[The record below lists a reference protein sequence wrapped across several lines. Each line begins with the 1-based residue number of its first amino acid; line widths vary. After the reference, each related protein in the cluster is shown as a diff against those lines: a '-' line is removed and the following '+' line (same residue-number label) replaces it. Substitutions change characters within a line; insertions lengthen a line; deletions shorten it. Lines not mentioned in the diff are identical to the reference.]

1 LALILLAVSLS
12 QTVSAQDIHVS
23 TATFTDIGTSNFPP
37 IAGPNDIQQ
46 TNDFGAHSTNNG
58 LFNYEDNGFAATVL
72 PTGDAGAT
80 FVVGSNPSGYVV
92 TNFMFQLFPSGG
104 AFNGSYNP
112 AANGGASEP
121 NNTMQPWTVNFYQVG
136 FDPSGLGSNLTL
148 LSSITTMPGTM
159 TNYGDW
165 VSISNI
171 EVYLAPNT
179 TNAWTISMTPGGY
192 GYCSLPL
199 VSNVATAGTTPIVP
213 GVHPIIA
220 LSPTV
225 AQGGVNPPVTY
236 GTTSS
241 QLFGVWM
248 TNLNPIF
255 SIGLASTFQPS
266 IITTNP
272 FSFMMFSNNLVG
284 TGQTWTFTASG
295 TGSTNAGHGLGGYWM
310 ANYGSGYTKTL
321 TSDAQPTTSVIPA
334 SAGGAG
340 AIVISSLQVVN
351 ISAGDLGSY
360 VFVVTNSANGSTI
373 NSATSQVAT
382 LTAVTPP
389 TNSYAAAVV
398 NLGAVAY
405 WPLNE
410 TTDPSTEHALA
421 YDLIGGHTGWYG
433 MNADSGVGNA
443 GQGYVPISGPTSPA
457 FVGFPATNGAL
468 GGLRGT
474 NLATPSGS
482 ATNGYEYVCVSN
494 APTFTSLSPNI
505 TMAGWVWPNYNSAG
519 KEPGGNAGIFLQRSG
534 QFGASAT
541 SGIQVGNNNNNV
553 GYHWDN
559 DNSVTYNF
567 NSGPVMPGYTWS
579 LIALVVQQSNATLYC
594 CSPSIG
600 VQQVVA
606 AGAGTNHVNEAF
618 GAGIEIGLDMNTSP
632 GRTWLGML
640 SSWAMFPTALTVT
653 NIEQLYDAGVQGGT
667 QTPIMAV
674 DLTNNIQILT
684 GVSPTVSLTAA
695 AYGFSPTNGGTWQLS
710 KSAGNWTSLSG
721 NGPNNNLGGTAVAT
735 SGLSGLLSTTLTI
748 SNATPLDA
756 ASYRIIITN
765 LWGNS
770 VTSQVATI
778 SFLAAPAAG
787 SYAATAIS
795 PAYGAVALWPL
806 NETNNPNTGAA
817 EAFDVVGGFNG
828 FYGTN
833 ANNGGGNPA
842 DGFSPVVGPGKSG
855 AIGLPTQGALGS
867 LNNSS
872 NLTYVTTA
880 ATPTLQPT
888 GTNATIVA
896 WLYPNNFTELA
907 STGVFVQRS
916 GNLGANSTAG
926 LQYGLTNNQ
935 VGMHWD
941 GDQANIYNYSGQ
953 FIPSNMWSMVALAV
967 SPTNMMFY
975 VFNTNQGVTTSSYVT
990 NNVYVS
996 FGGGVVI
1003 GGDPY
1008 QGGSALTNRSFGG
1021 LMSSITMFSN
1031 TLSYAQVATLF
1042 DSGLANNNQLPFI
1055 TQNPLNNQL
1064 FTNFPVNATF
1074 TAGAYGGAENLTNGS
1089 FWQRNVSG
1097 TWVTLTDGING
1108 GTPNISG
1115 SCTTNTNNLNILST
1129 LTVSNVSTADVG
1141 SYRLIVSNSFDG
1153 LNTYYATSG
1162 VATLALITTQPPANS
1177 FAAAVLATPGVVAY
1191 WPLNE
1196 TGDPSTGAVEAYD
1209 VVGGFN
1215 GLYGTY
1221 AQDGTQNSQ
1230 IGAVLTSVGAPAS
1243 LNYGVVPGPSSV
1255 LSGFPAN
1262 NSSLGSLQNTLANTF
1277 VTTASSPTF
1286 PTNGAPGWHTN
1297 ITIIAWINPQTNEPA
1312 NTGLV
1317 MMRTP
1322 GGQVDGLCYGPNAN
1336 ALGYNWNNSDTFVR
1350 GQVLTTNQWA
1360 MVAVVI
1366 TNNSSSLFVG
1376 TAGGSLSEVVNL
1388 GVSNPNQ
1395 TWGGALTIG
1404 GDPIG
1409 GGVARSFGGYVSSVV
1424 IFSNA
1429 LTAAQIENLYLAGY
1443 KDGVVPAPVIAS
1455 QPVSTNM
1462 MLIPGISANITAT
1475 AFGFP
1480 PINGYF
1486 QKWNGASWVNVA
1498 NAGDIS
1504 GATSLFPTLTLQQ
1517 GTLVF
1522 GAINSGDAGSY
1533 QMVVTNMTGSVTSQV
1548 VSVSL
1553 IAPPAAGTFASVI
1566 TNAAYGTVSYWP
1578 LNETTDPSTGSATA
1592 FDVMGGYNGVYGV
1605 NAQDGGFNSALRTA
1619 GGPNYL
1625 GPIAGPGGYGFPGL
1639 PFTGALASLQSAL
1652 PNTFVTTPATPS
1664 LPGLNSAA
1672 SLAVPNSTNLTL
1684 VEWIYPRTN
1693 GTAGTGLFMQRGG
1706 VFSASR
1712 TDGMFINSGPVLSA
1726 AWDNNTVYN
1735 FAGPAIPISNWSMV
1749 ALVVTPASNIY
1760 YVGTNNLVN
1769 GTYVLTSATQTQ
1781 ANVNEPF
1788 GGGVAIG
1795 GDPGNPNNGTNVDA
1809 VSFGGFISSV
1819 AMFTNSLTVAQ
1830 MENLFV
1836 AGANDGVLP
1845 PPVMITQPAI
1855 STFELIQGGSL
1866 TIKASGYG
1874 AQAGGYWT
1882 FNGNPVNTPDI
1893 TGTNVTL
1900 VGTLLT
1906 GNLQIT
1912 NFQTADVGTYQL
1924 VLTNAAGSAM
1934 SSTVAISIFM
1944 AQPGS
1949 YPVTATKTP
1958 GIIAM
1963 WPLNE
1968 TGDPSTGTQLAYDIV
1983 GGYNGVYGVTAQDG
1997 GINSGLTAALNGAGL
2012 PAGDN
2017 RGAVPGPSTA
2027 GLVGL
2032 PATAFG
2038 SINNFANCLVT
2049 VAQGPSLSGVNSTN
2063 GVAGPVTT
2071 ATPNSTNMTIV
2082 LWYQPLP
2089 ILTATAGTYGNYPN
2103 SYDIL
2108 FMECNGFLN
2117 AIGENGCQLD
2127 DTTTATAGQPGYD
2140 WDNNSSSTYGYTTG
2154 VAVSFST
2161 WYFYALQISP
2171 SNGVVWQGSMQTGLL
2186 STTNAFA
2193 NINIPWGGGLQI
2205 GGCAAGYP
2213 SSAPADAG
2221 YANYFN
2227 GNISCATMFSNTLNV
2242 GQIVNLFDSGISGS
2256 TSMAPM
2262 ITTQPSAAVEV
2273 ISGGTVHLSSTAY
2286 IGTNV
2291 AGAYWQFLT
2300 NGNWVNLANVTN
2312 VISGATNGVTSG
2324 YNEVASLSV
2333 VLSPATAGSYRVI
2346 FTNGVGTG
2354 TTSVASTLS
2363 AYTAQPGSFAA
2374 AATTIPGLVALWPL
2388 NEQVDPSTG
2397 TAIAF
2402 DVIGGY
2408 NGTYGTNAQDG
2419 TNNAQLMSVLQ
2430 GAGLP
2435 SSDYVSPVQG
2445 PGSAGLTGLPATAFA
2460 PSTGLLGSI
2469 ITVPVGPAIPAGD
2482 TNASI
2487 ILWINDSGQAEN
2499 GGGNYT
2505 DLFMEVNGS
2514 MGAGGNNGAQLN
2526 LNGGAVGTLQMAYDW
2541 DNDNNSAH
2549 GWVTGAYVPIN
2560 VWSMYALVI
2569 SPSNAVLY
2577 LVNSSGFKALTNN
2590 FANIYIP
2597 WGAGFQIGGASAGS
2611 GGANNF
2617 FTGSI
2622 SSAAFYTNSLNI
2634 QQISTLYAAG
2644 SALGNPPPQITGNP
2658 PFTNYVLLTNGSAT
2672 ITATAYAGPNGGGY
2686 WQMYSPGTGWTN
2698 LVAGGD
2704 HPSVSASVPSG
2715 SAMTVGTLVLTN
2727 VTGNDVGSYRCIFTN
2742 ATSISVTSAPVVLQP
2757 LLSNPPANS
2766 FESIATTPS
2775 FGLAAYWP
2783 LNDNGDVTTNMVTY
2797 DVWGGW
2803 NGIYGTNASD
2813 GLYNIL
2819 IGAGTAGPG
2828 SAGLLGFPSGDFSL
2842 GCNNL
2847 GINGYVKTAASPTM
2861 ANTTNMTIVA
2871 WVQPT
2876 NATMPQNTAL
2886 VVTRAAGMADGLA
2899 YGTGNSLES
2908 LWNGAYG
2915 DVGSGCQPTFGSW
2928 SMVAMVVTSSG
2939 TTFYSGTTNGV
2950 TAFPFAGANVYQS
2963 WGASLAIGG
2972 DPGTDPGD
2980 TFQGFMADVAIFT
2993 NALSAAQIGNLYYGG
3008 VAGGAVPPVISTQP
3022 VATEVYAGRPAVF
3035 TVVYSGFGNVTNQWQ
3050 YKSGSTWINVVNG
3063 PGITGATNANLVIKN
3078 SSAAPGTSYRV
3089 VVGNA
3094 AGTVVSGTVTLTAAP
3109 AIGTYTYPQA
3119 VTNLNPVSYY
3129 RLNEA
3134 AGSLS
3139 AYDYW
3144 GGLTGTY
3151 GNYPDP
3157 VIPNQTDLAVTAG
3170 VPGVNNT
3177 QNGRLID
3184 FSAAPGAFENNNT
3197 AAQFTNGVVESG
3209 ISSGTALNSF
3219 ITIPPLTTLSNGI
3232 VTNNMTITMWIWPRE
3247 AQTDNAG
3254 LLYCR
3259 QGGTI
3264 AGLGFASAGNG
3275 WLGYNWGNNPATY
3288 TWTGNA
3294 NLVPTVGAWNFVTLV
3309 ITPTN
3314 ATEYCYS
3321 KASQQVAV
3329 NSVTNAA
3336 QAWAGV
3342 AEIGN
3347 DPFDVTGARQ
3357 FDGSIDEVAI
3367 FNQAL
3372 SSAQVNQLWQTAT
3385 GIPVPAQIVS
3395 APVGQTNFM
3404 NLGANVSYTVNAVNG
3419 PLTYW
3424 WVLTNSQFKS
3434 HITLTNGANGFAGT
3448 LFSGATTGTLSI
3460 SNWPAAFN
3468 INDTLIVNVTNT
3480 ASPTIATTNWGIPAL
3495 LPTYAVWTANFDF
3508 TNGGNWSAGT
3518 ALHPTGYTNFG
3529 VVGLGTYWNPLIS
3542 PGNVNET
3549 ATTWTADTFTNQTA
3563 WDCTGTIQTGLG
3575 VSCNG
3580 QPYCDG
3586 TVPQQNALLET
3597 FLQSFSGFVSGS
3609 YTVPGFYNFIFYT
3622 SSGSFNNGGTISY
3635 GIHNYTNTDADV
3647 ATYTSFVQGGNF
3659 MIMTNILLDNPSF
3672 TWSFTQSYTGNGF
3685 DAAGMQIQLIQP
3697 YAPLT
3702 YTNVGN
3708 TTTLYWSGGTL
3719 QATGN
3724 VTNSLWT
3731 NVTVNGVN
3739 ATAPYVVPTAAANSA
3754 IFYSTPIIT
3763 NSAAPGIPIH

>member
-1 LALILLAVSLS
+1 
-12 QTVSAQDIHVS
+12 VSAQDLHVS
-23 TATFTDIGTSNFPP
+23 TATFTDIGLSNNPP
-37 IAGPNDIQQ
+37 IPGPNDVYQ
-46 TNDFGAHSTNNG
+46 TNNFGAHSTNNG
-58 LFNYEDNGFAATVL
+58 LFNYEDNGFAATAL

-80 FVVGSNPSGYVV
+80 FIVGSNPGGYVV

-112 AANGGASEP
+112 AASGGASEP

-236 GTTSS
+236 GTSTTN
-241 QLFGVWM
+241 QIFGVWM

-272 FSFMMFSNNLVG
+272 FSFMMFSNNLINLGV
-284 TGQTWTFTASG
+284 TWTFTASG

-321 TSDAQPTTSVIPA
+321 TSDAQPPNTTVIPA
-334 SAGGAG
+334 SSGGAG
-340 AIVISSLQVVN
+340 ATVISSLQVIN

-382 LTAVTPP
+382 LTAINPP

-410 TTDPSTEHALA
+410 MVDPSTEHALA

-433 MNADSGVGNA
+433 MNADTGVGNA
-443 GQGYVPISGPTSPA
+443 GQGYVPVSGPTSPA

-474 NLATPSGS
+474 NLAQPSGS

-494 APTFTSLSPNI
+494 APSFTALNPSI
-505 TMAGWVWPNYNSAG
+505 TIAGWVWPNYNTAG

-534 QFGASAT
+534 QFGATAT

-618 GAGIEIGLDMNTSP
+618 GNGIEIGLDMNTSP
-632 GRTWLGML
+632 GRTWLGLL

-667 QTPIMAV
+667 QTPVMAV
-674 DLTNNIQILT
+674 DLTNNIEILT
-684 GVSPTVSLTAA
+684 GVSANVSFTAA
-695 AYGFSPTNGGTWQLS
+695 AYGFSPTNGGTWQIA
-710 KSAGNWTSLSG
+710 KSAGNWTSLTGSG
-721 NGPNNNLGGTAVAT
+721 ANGNLGGTAVAT
-735 SGLSGLLSTTLTI
+735 SGLSGLLSTTLTV
-748 SNATPLDA
+748 SNASSLDVG
-756 ASYRIIITN
+756 SYRIIITN

-787 SYAATAIS
+787 SFAATAIS
-795 PAYGAVALWPL
+795 PAFGAVAFWPL
-806 NETNNPNTGAA
+806 NEVGDASTGTL
-817 EAFDVVGGFNG
+817 EAFDVVGAFNG

-833 ANNGGGNPA
+833 SQTGGTNSFIKANDPLYN
-842 DGFSPVVGPGKSG
+842 FSPVAGPESPGETGFAAS
-855 AIGLPTQGALGS
+855 QGALGS
-867 LNNSS
+867 VQNVAALPN
-872 NLTYVTTA
+872 TYVSIAASPTFSTSGPNTTNV
-880 ATPTLQPT
+880 TM
-888 GTNATIVA
+888 VA
-896 WLYPNNFTELA
+896 WLYPNTFTEGA
-907 STGVFVQRS
+907 QTGIAVMRGSTQ
-916 GNLGANSTAG
+916 NAG
-926 LQYGLTNNQ
+926 LYYGAGTPNNCL
-935 VGMHWD
+935 GWTWD
-941 GDQANIYNYSGQ
+941 GGGSSTTYNYNSALY
-953 FIPSNMWSMVALAV
+953 IPSNMWSMVALV
-967 SPTNMMFY
+967 VTPSNGVFY
-975 VFNTNQGVTTSSYVT
+975 VCNTNLGIITTNQT
-990 NNVYVS
+990 IANVNQPWGQQMTIGTDTYSVPGRN
-996 FGGGVVI
+996 FGGAIADLV
-1003 GGDPY
+1003 
-1008 QGGSALTNRSFGG
+1008 
-1021 LMSSITMFSN
+1021 MFSN
-1031 TLSYAQVATLF
+1031 SLSYSQIATLF
-1042 DSGLANNNQLPFI
+1042 DAGLANSNQLPFFF
-1055 TQNPLNNQL
+1055 QNPLNSQL

-1074 TAGAYGGAENLTNGS
+1074 TAAGYGGANNLTNGS
-1089 FWQRNVSG
+1089 YWQRNVSG

-1108 GTPNISG
+1108 GTANISG
-1115 SCTTNTNNLNILST
+1115 SCTTNTNSLNLYST
-1129 LTVSNVSTADVG
+1129 LTVSNVSSADVG
-1141 SYRLIVSNSFDG
+1141 SYRLIITNSYDG
-1153 LNTYYATSG
+1153 LNTYAATSG
-1162 VATLALITTQPPANS
+1162 VATLALITTQPAANS

-1209 VVGGFN
+1209 LVGGFN
-1215 GLYGTY
+1215 GLYGVN
-1221 AQDGTQNSQ
+1221 AQDGGLNS
-1230 IGAVLTSVGAPAS
+1230 VLKAAGGP
-1243 LNYGVVPGPSSV
+1243 NYFSPVPGPSSV
-1255 LSGFPAN
+1255 FTGFPAN
-1262 NSSLGSLQNTLANTF
+1262 TNSLGSLQNTLANTF
-1277 VTTASSPTF
+1277 VTTLSSPTF

-1297 ITIIAWINPQTNEPA
+1297 ITIVAWINPQTNEVA

-1317 MMRTP
+1317 MIRTN
-1322 GGQVDGLCYGPNAN
+1322 GQVDGLCYGPNAN
-1336 ALGYNWNNSDTFVR
+1336 ALGYNWNNSATFAR
-1350 GQVLTTNQWA
+1350 GQVLATNQWYL
-1360 MVAVVI
+1360 VALVI
-1366 TNNSSSLFVG
+1366 TNNSSSLLVAG
-1376 TAGGSLSEVVNL
+1376 TNGSLSEVVNM
-1388 GVSNPNQ
+1388 GVANVNQ

-1404 GDPIG
+1404 GDPVG
-1409 GGVARSFGGYVSSVV
+1409 GGIARSFGGYISSVA

-1429 LTAAQIENLYLAGY
+1429 LTAAQVENLYLAGY
-1443 KDGVVPAPVIAS
+1443 KDGVVPPPVIAV

-1462 MLIPGISANITAT
+1462 MLTPGISASITAS

-1486 QKWNGASWVNVA
+1486 QKWSGTAWANVA

-1504 GATSLFPTLTLQQ
+1504 GATSLFPALTLQQ

-1522 GAINSGDAGSY
+1522 SAIGSADAGSY

-1553 IAPPAAGTFASVI
+1553 IAAPAAGTFASAI
-1566 TNAAYGTVSYWP
+1566 TNAAYGTVAYWP
-1578 LNETTDPSTGSATA
+1578 LKETVDPSSGLAVA
-1592 FDVMGGYNGVYGV
+1592 FDVVGGYNGVYGV
-1605 NAQDGGFNSALRTA
+1605 NAQDGAINQALKAA
-1619 GGPNYL
+1619 GGANYL
-1625 GPIAGPGGYGFPGL
+1625 GAVAGPGAAGLTGL
-1639 PFTGALASLQSAL
+1639 PSSGALASLQNAL
-1652 PNTFVTTPATPS
+1652 PNTFVTTAYTPS
-1664 LPGLNSAA
+1664 LPGLNSA
-1672 SLAVPNSTNLTL
+1672 SSFAVPNSTNMTL
-1684 VEWIYPRTN
+1684 VEWIYPLTN
-1693 GTAGTGLFMQRGG
+1693 GTAGTGLFFQRGG
-1706 VFSASR
+1706 TLGASR
-1712 TDGMFINSGPVLSA
+1712 TDGLYLNSGPILSG
-1726 AWDNNTVYN
+1726 AWDNNAVSG
-1735 FAGPAIPISNWSMV
+1735 FAGPAIPLSNWSMV
-1749 ALVVTPASNIY
+1749 AIVVTPASNIY
-1760 YVGTNNLVN
+1760 YVGTNFM
-1769 GTYVLTSATQTQ
+1769 GTNVLISSTQTA

-1809 VSFGGFISSV
+1809 VSFGGYISSV
-1819 AMFTNSLTVAQ
+1819 AMFTNSLTVQQ
-1830 MENLFV
+1830 METLFV
-1836 AGANDGVLP
+1836 AGESDGVVTA
-1845 PPVMITQPAI
+1845 PVIITQPAI

-1866 TIKASGYG
+1866 TLTAAGYG

-1906 GNLQIT
+1906 GKLQIT
-1912 NFQTADVGTYQL
+1912 NFQAADVGSYQM
-1924 VLTNAAGSAM
+1924 VLTNSAGSAA

-1944 AQPGS
+1944 AAPGS
-1949 YPVTATKTP
+1949 FPVTATKTP
-1958 GIIAM
+1958 GVIAL

-1983 GGYNGVYGVTAQDG
+1983 GGFNGVYGVTAQDG
-1997 GINSGLTAALNGAGL
+1997 GVNSGLTAALAGAGL

-2017 RGAVPGPSTA
+2017 RGAVAGPSTA

-2038 SINNFANCLVT
+2038 SINNLANCLVT
-2049 VAQGPSLSGVNSTN
+2049 VAQGPSLSGINSTN

-2089 ILTATAGTYGNYPN
+2089 ILTATAGTYANYPN
-2103 SYDIL
+2103 TYDIL

-2127 DTTTATAGQPGYD
+2127 DSTTATPGNPGYD

-2154 VAVSFST
+2154 VPASFNT

-2186 STTNAFA
+2186 STTNAYA
-2193 NINIPWGGGLQI
+2193 NVNIPWGGGLQI

-2242 GQIVNLFDSGISGS
+2242 GQIVNLFASGISGG
-2256 TSMAPM
+2256 TAMAPL

-2286 IGTNV
+2286 VGTNV
-2291 AGAYWQFLT
+2291 AGAYWQVLT
-2300 NGNWVNLANVTN
+2300 NGNWVNLANLTN

-2324 YNEVASLSV
+2324 YNEVASLSI

-2354 TTSVASTLS
+2354 TISGASTLS
-2363 AYTAQPGSFAA
+2363 AYTAQPGGFAA
-2374 AATTIPGLVALWPL
+2374 TATTIPGLVALWPL

-2419 TNNAQLMSVLQ
+2419 TNNAQLAAVIS

-2445 PGSAGLTGLPATAFA
+2445 PGSAGLTGLPVTAFA
-2460 PSTGLLGSI
+2460 PITGLAGSV
-2469 ITVPVGPAIPAGD
+2469 ITVPVGPAVPAGN
-2482 TNASI
+2482 TNMSI
-2487 ILWINDSGQAEN
+2487 ILWINDSGQTEN

-2505 DLFMEVNGS
+2505 DLLEEINGF

-2526 LNGGAVGTLQMAYDW
+2526 LNAGAAGTLQMAYDW

-2549 GWVTGAYVPIN
+2549 GWVTGAYVPIS

-2577 LVNSSGFKALTNN
+2577 LVNSNGFTALTNN

-2597 WGAGFQIGGASAGS
+2597 WGAGLQIGGCQAGS

-2622 SSAAFYTNSLNI
+2622 SSAAMYTNTLNI

-2644 SALGNPPPQITGNP
+2644 SALGNPPPEITANP

-2672 ITATAYAGPNGGGY
+2672 ITALAYAGPNGGGY
-2686 WQMYSPGTGWTN
+2686 WQMYSSGSGTWTN

-2704 HPSVSASVPSG
+2704 HPSVSASVPAG

-2766 FESIATTPS
+2766 FEAIAISPS
-2775 FGLAAYWP
+2775 FGMVAYWP
-2783 LNDNGDVTTNMVTY
+2783 LNDNGSVTTNTVTY

-2813 GLYNIL
+2813 GLYNIE

-2842 GCNNL
+2842 GCNNQ

-2861 ANTTNMTIVA
+2861 ANTTNMTIVV
-2871 WVQPT
+2871 WIQPT
-2876 NATMPQNTAL
+2876 NGTMPTNTAL
-2886 VVTRAAGMADGLA
+2886 VVTRTSSTADGLA

-2915 DVGSGCQPTFGSW
+2915 DIGSGCQPSVNAW
-2928 SMVAMVVTSSG
+2928 SMAAMVVTSSS
-2939 TTFYSGTTNGV
+2939 TTFYACTTNGV
-2950 TAFPFAGANVYQS
+2950 SAFPFVGANVYQS
-2963 WGASLAIGG
+2963 WGSSLAIGG

-2980 TFQGFMADVAIFT
+2980 TFQGFMADVAIFS
-2993 NALSAAQIGNLYYGG
+2993 NALSSAQLANLYYAG
-3008 VAGGAVPPVISTQP
+3008 VASGAVPPTISTQP
-3022 VATEVYAGRPAVF
+3022 VGTEVYAGRPAEF

-3050 YKSGSTWINVVNG
+3050 YKSGGTWINVVNG

-3078 SSAAPGTSYRV
+3078 SSSAPGTSYRV
-3089 VVGNA
+3089 IVGNS
-3094 AGTVVSGTVTLTAAP
+3094 AGTVISGTVTLAAAP
-3109 AIGTYTYPQA
+3109 PIGTYTYPQA

-3129 RLNEA
+3129 RFNEP

-3157 VIPNQTDLAVTAG
+3157 VISGQTDLAVSAG

-3177 QNGRLID
+3177 MNGRLID
-3184 FSAAPGAFENNNT
+3184 FSKAPGAFENNNT
-3197 AAQFTNGVVESG
+3197 AAQFTNGLIESG
-3209 ISSGTALNSF
+3209 VNSQTALNSF
-3219 ITIPPLTTLSNGI
+3219 VTIPPLTTLSNGVI
-3232 VTNNMTITMWIWPRE
+3232 TNNMTITMWIWPNE

-3264 AGLGFASAGNG
+3264 AGVGFASAGNS
-3275 WLGYNWGNNPATY
+3275 WLGYNWGNNPATVN
-3288 TWTGNA
+3288 WTGNA
-3294 NLVPTVGAWNFVTLV
+3294 NLVPTVGAWNFVALV

-3329 NSVTNAA
+3329 NTATNAA
-3336 QAWAGV
+3336 QAWAGA

-3347 DPFDVTGARQ
+3347 DPYDVTGARQ

-3367 FNQAL
+3367 FNQSL
-3372 SSAQVNQLWQTAT
+3372 SSAQVNQLWLTAT

-3424 WVLTNSQFKS
+3424 WVLTNSQFHS
-3434 HITLTNGANGFAGT
+3434 QITLTNGANGFAGT
-3448 LFSGATTGTLSI
+3448 VFSGATTGTLNI

-3480 ASPTIATTNWGIPAL
+3480 ASPVIATTNWGIPAL
-3495 LPTYAVWTANFDF
+3495 LPTYAVWTAGFAF
-3508 TNGGNWSAGT
+3508 TNGGNWAAGGAT
-3518 ALHPTGYTNFG
+3518 LRPNGYTNFG
-3529 VVGLGTYWNPLIS
+3529 VVGLGTFWNPLIS
-3542 PGNVNET
+3542 GGNVNET
-3549 ATTWTADTFTNQTA
+3549 ATAWAADTFTNQTA
-3563 WDCTGTIQTGLG
+3563 WDCTETIQTGLF

-3586 TVPQQNALLET
+3586 NAVQQNALLQT
-3597 FLQSFSGFVSGS
+3597 FLQSFSGTVFGDT
-3609 YTVPGFYNFIFYT
+3609 TVPGFYNFIFYT
-3622 SSGSFNNGGTISY
+3622 SSGSFGLSGTMSY
-3635 GIHNYTNTDADV
+3635 GIHNYTNTDTDV
-3647 ATYTSFVQGGNF
+3647 GTYTSFVQGGNF
-3659 MIMTNILLDNPSF
+3659 MIMTNIYLNAGLW
-3672 TWSFTQSYTGNGF
+3672 TFTQSYTGEGF
-3685 DAAGMQIQLIQP
+3685 DAGGLQIQLIQP
-3697 YAPLT
+3697 IVPLT
-3702 YTNVGN
+3702 FTNVGN

-3719 QATGN
+3719 QSA
-3724 VTNSLWT
+3724 T
-3731 NVTVNGVN
+3731 NVLGPFTSVLSNGNFV
-3739 ATAPYVVPTAAANSA
+3739 TSPYVLPKVTGNSA
-3754 IFYSTPIIT
+3754 IFYNTPVIT
-3763 NSAAPGIPIH
+3763 NTAAPGIPIN